1 MSSFLAVPLK
11 HTNEVD
17 LVKPLM
23 SYIENIYLSTSEIN
37 SEIKEAVQE
46 LNKMRNKA
54 CNQTLDRHQ
63 SALDALTRYVCSYS
77 IKTFYRNVERELKK
91 FAN

>member
-23 SYIENIYLSTSEIN
+23 SYVENIYQSSSESN
-37 SEIKEAVQE
+37 SEIREAIQE

-54 CNQTLDRHQ
+54 CNQLLDKNQ
-63 SALDALTRYVCSYS
+63 NALDVLTRYVL
-77 IKTFYRNVERELKK
+77 IAL
-91 FAN
+91 